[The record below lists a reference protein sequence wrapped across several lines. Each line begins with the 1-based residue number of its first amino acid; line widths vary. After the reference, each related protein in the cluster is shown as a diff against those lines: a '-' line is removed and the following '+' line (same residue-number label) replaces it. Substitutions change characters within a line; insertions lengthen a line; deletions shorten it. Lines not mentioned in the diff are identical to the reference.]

1 MDWIGYYI
9 LGVTTAIIVVF
20 LMIVT
25 FLTWLF
31 ISRCWKNKYT
41 ESEIPNDPFA
51 EVNYTAVQEDDD
63 LPLNGNVFKI
73 KENLFKKT
81 NIVEMSLIDKMNSD
95 EYEMVLIT
103 YPRSYDISKIKQLTY
118 NSKGKKNTVVP
129 MEKTSYQNVI
139 PLVNNKKKM
148 SVSKPFV
155 DGFEVIIPGENE
167 EPEKEEDID
176 FFHSTKEPKYHF
188 VDWRN
193 ITVQSKPEWLT
204 LCKKSEPSLTK
215 QKEVKQKKLS
225 KTEPKKESLSE
236 KIKRRN
242 TKISSSSSSSSDSE

>member
-1 MDWIGYYI
+1 MDWMGYYI
-9 LGVTTAIIVVF
+9 LGIATAIVIIF
-20 LMIVT
+20 LIIMT
-25 FLTWLF
+25 FLTWF
-31 ISRCWKNKYT
+31 FVSRCWKNKYT

-63 LPLNGNVFKI
+63 LPLNANS
-73 KENLFKKT
+73 E
-81 NIVEMSLIDKMNSD
+81 EMSLIDKMNSD

-129 MEKTSYQNVI
+129 MEKTSYQSVI

-155 DGFEVIIPGENE
+155 DGLEVIIPE
-167 EPEKEEDID
+167 EYEDQEKEEDID

-204 LCKKSEPSLTK
+204 LCRKSESSLSKQKKEAK
-215 QKEVKQKKLS
+215 QKEIKQKKLS
-225 KTEPKKESLSE
+225 KTETKKEALSE
-236 KIKRRN
+236 KIKRKN
-242 TKISSSSSSSSDSE
+242 AKVSSSSSSSDSE